1 VFYGSDGPDGFFRF
15 LSLKCEHRSRVHQIS
30 SQCSFIP
37 LLSLVKKRIS
47 CPSRPR
53 CPAGF
58 LIVRPTVP
66 SPSETVREIRIR
78 SGPADIRQRTSS
90 EVVCRAGTPQLCQQ
104 RPSDHDDTDRD
115 GACRR
120 PSENRSCR
128 QPGPS
133 RWHITGV
140 SLYGS
145 ELAGKRVELL
155 QELLP
160 AIARLGSLANAA
172 NPATQIWW
180 EETQLAARALGLE
193 GALFTVREPNEL
205 TAAFAAM
212 QRNGVDAV
220 VVEPDAMFMSAQRQ
234 ITTLTIEHQLPAM
247 YESPEF
253 VQDGGLISY
262 GSSITEMTRRSAMFV
277 DKILKGIKPADLPIE
292 QPTKYALVINLK
304 TAKALGLTIPPSLL
318 ARADEVI
325 E

>member
-1 VFYGSDGPDGFFRF
+1 MRRREFFTLLGCAAIGWPLASHGQQASKIYRLGYLALARVPHVIEALQTGLRELGYVEGKNLKVEYRFGEQQRETLDTLAAQLVALRPD
-15 LSLKCEHRSRVHQIS
+15 
-30 SQCSFIP
+30 
-37 LLSLVKKRIS
+37 
-47 CPSRPR
+47 
-53 CPAGF
+53 A
-58 LIVRPTVP
+58 IVTR
-66 SPSETVREIRIR
+66 
-78 SGPADIRQRTSS
+78 
-90 EVVCRAGTPQLCQQ
+90 GTPATFAAKRATTTIPIVMAPVGDPVRIGLVA
-104 RPSDHDDTDRD
+104 SLAH
-115 GACRR
+115 
-120 PSENRSCR
+120 
-128 QPGPS
+128 PGGN
-133 RWHITGV
+133 ITGV

-155 QELLP
+155 KELLP

-220 VVEPDAMFMSAQRQ
+220 VIEPDAMFMSAQRQ

>member
-1 VFYGSDGPDGFFRF
+1 MFYGSDGPDGFFRF

-78 SGPADIRQRTSS
+78 SAAPGPIDIRQRTSS

-133 RWHITGV
+133 RWQYHGR
-140 SLYGS
+140 
-145 ELAGKRVELL
+145 LAVRVGACW
-155 QELLP
+155 Q
-160 AIARLGSLANAA
+160 ARGIAPGAA
-172 NPATQIWW
+172 ASNCAPRQPGQRSKPCHPDLVGRDAT
-180 EETQLAARALGLE
+180 
-193 GALFTVREPNEL
+193 
-205 TAAFAAM
+205 
-212 QRNGVDAV
+212 
-220 VVEPDAMFMSAQRQ
+220 
-234 ITTLTIEHQLPAM
+234 
-247 YESPEF
+247 
-253 VQDGGLISY
+253 
-262 GSSITEMTRRSAMFV
+262 GSSGAGV
-277 DKILKGIKPADLPIE
+277 GGG
-292 QPTKYALVINLK
+292 VIHG
-304 TAKALGLTIPPSLL
+304 AGA
-318 ARADEVI
+318 
-325 E
+325 

>member
-1 VFYGSDGPDGFFRF
+1 MRRRELFMLLGCAAIGWPLAAHGQQASKIYRLGYLAGAREPHLIEALQSALRELGYVEDKNLKVEYRFGGEQREALETLAAQLVALRPD
-15 LSLKCEHRSRVHQIS
+15 
-30 SQCSFIP
+30 
-37 LLSLVKKRIS
+37 
-47 CPSRPR
+47 
-53 CPAGF
+53 A
-58 LIVRPTVP
+58 IVTR
-66 SPSETVREIRIR
+66 
-78 SGPADIRQRTSS
+78 
-90 EVVCRAGTPQLCQQ
+90 GTPATFAAKRATTTIPIVMAPVGDPVRIGLVASLAH
-104 RPSDHDDTDRD
+104 R
-115 GACRR
+115 GG
-120 PSENRSCR
+120 N
-128 QPGPS
+128 
-133 RWHITGV
+133 ITGV

-220 VVEPDAMFMSAQRQ
+220 VIEPDAMLMSAQRQ

>member
-1 VFYGSDGPDGFFRF
+1 MRRREFFTLLGCAAIGWPLASHGQQASKIYRLGYLALARVPHVIEALQTGLRELGYVEGKNLKVEYRFGEQQRETLDTLAAQLVALRPD
-15 LSLKCEHRSRVHQIS
+15 
-30 SQCSFIP
+30 
-37 LLSLVKKRIS
+37 
-47 CPSRPR
+47 
-53 CPAGF
+53 A
-58 LIVRPTVP
+58 IVTR
-66 SPSETVREIRIR
+66 
-78 SGPADIRQRTSS
+78 
-90 EVVCRAGTPQLCQQ
+90 GTPATFAAKRATTTIPIVMAPVGDPVRIGLVA
-104 RPSDHDDTDRD
+104 SLAH
-115 GACRR
+115 
-120 PSENRSCR
+120 
-128 QPGPS
+128 PGGN
-133 RWHITGV
+133 ITGV

-155 QELLP
+155 KELLP

-220 VVEPDAMFMSAQRQ
+220 VIEPDAMFMSAQRQ

-292 QPTKYALVINLK
+292 QPTEYALVINLK